1 MRRVTLLALA
11 LAVLVALPT
20 SAAAETRL
28 TDLRGTWG
36 GTLKGVEG
44 PTKMVV
50 RVSGGSKGSTIAFT
64 GGITCSGVLI
74 YGGRSGERFAFT
86 ERITKSAT
94 PRCGG
99 LGIVRLQL
107 RDDDTL
113 RYRWEPLVG
122 DFNPSYSSLQ
132 RLLLAD

>member
-1 MRRVTLLALA
+1 MRRIALFAVFLGLLI
-11 LAVLVALPT
+11 AVPAA
-20 SAAAETRL
+20 AAAETRL
-28 TDLRGTWG
+28 ADLRGPWG
-36 GTLKGVEG
+36 GTLQGIDR

-74 YGGRSGERFAFT
+74 YGGRSGDRFTFT

-94 PRCGG
+94 SRCGG
-99 LGIVRLQL
+99 LGVVRLRL

-113 RYRWEPLVG
+113 LYRWEPLYG
-122 DFNPSYSSLQ
+122 DFDPSYSALE
-132 RLLLAD
+132 RLLLDG